1 MLFRS
6 DAYPASASRTGEMR
20 KGTIYG
26 TKLQELSRDSGG
38 RVVAAGILEPEA
50 NLKAVVLRIKKSAR
64 QETKVKS
71 GAEGSTYFWMSPKY
85 YPSGLAHGVHIT
97 FIGSNITAWDAAY
110 LSLGQPATSYSN
122 YRTAEYVVWR
132 Q

>member
-1 MLFRS
+1 MVYS
-6 DAYPASASRTGEMR
+6 
-20 KGTIYG
+20 
-26 TKLQELSRDSGG
+26 TKLQELARKSGQ
-38 RVVAAGILEPEA
+38 RVGAAGILDQRQ
-50 NLKAVVLRIKKSAR
+50 NLKMVVLRIKKSAR

-110 LSLGQPATSYSN
+110 LILGQPVTSYSN